1 MKKHFSG
8 FKYSAATV
16 FGAIVKTGR
25 RERLYVESVPFLAV
39 EAALSF
45 ILLLCVL
52 KPFDKIRGNALGKS

>member
-1 MKKHFSG
+1 M
-8 FKYSAATV
+8 
-16 FGAIVKTGR
+16 KTGR